1 MFQTLTGS
9 FAVLMAMLG
18 IIFAFALFM
27 TAVLRWLFL
36 SDGGMAEA
44 TSVYEP
50 STDYRF
56 RKAA

>member
-9 FAVLMAMLG
+9 LVILFAMVG
-18 IIFAFALFM
+18 IIVVFALFM

-36 SDGGMAEA
+36 TDVERAGA
-44 TSVYEP
+44 TTVYEP
-50 STDYRF
+50 STAYRF